1 MFKRVCRVLMS
12 ALFGVFKSN
21 LKLQLNFHQN
31 LYQTTL
37 LQCTVGLTSF
47 WACFPLNLNCCTALC
62 PAGPPELGL
71 AQMNSCVLMKRQK
84 KNGQQ
89 ENKVLGSGLYFE
101 DRPSDTLTNK
111 RLYGVKI

>member
-1 MFKRVCRVLMS
+1 MIKRVCRVLMS

-37 LQCTVGLTSF
+37 PMCRGSDRF

-71 AQMNSCVLMKRQK
+71 AQMNSCVLIKRPLHYTTMIASLV
-84 KNGQQ
+84 G
-89 ENKVLGSGLYFE
+89 ERWFHY
-101 DRPSDTLTNK
+101 
-111 RLYGVKI
+111 

>member
-37 LQCTVGLTSF
+37 LRCAVGLGL
-47 WACFPLNLNCCTALC
+47 FPFKLEPLHRTLNRRTAGTRSS
-62 PAGPPELGL
+62 ADELVRFDQTPSVQL
-71 AQMNSCVLMKRQK
+71 KLLFVKPLS
-84 KNGQQ
+84 
-89 ENKVLGSGLYFE
+89 GS
-101 DRPSDTLTNK
+101 
-111 RLYGVKI
+111 